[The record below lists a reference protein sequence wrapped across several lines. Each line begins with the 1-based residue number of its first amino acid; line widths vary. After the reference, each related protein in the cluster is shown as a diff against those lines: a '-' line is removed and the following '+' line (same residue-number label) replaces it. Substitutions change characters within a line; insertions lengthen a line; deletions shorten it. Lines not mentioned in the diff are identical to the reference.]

1 MFLKKKEKKKE
12 TEDLRREMK
21 ENGRTLATY
30 SDSANRKARPRQ
42 LKRTETKEHVLEN
55 ASNLSSPPAPL
66 SEFLI
71 LREFRDFASS
81 SNASTISDKGV
92 FALVVVVV
100 VMLASVASSSTTN
113 SSCASCC
120 CWLYNVVE
128 ERGGGGIIVDGGG
141 FPFINDRF
149 LFFHTV
155 LFCLLNLSR
164 VE

>member
-1 MFLKKKEKKKE
+1 
-12 TEDLRREMK
+12 MK
-21 ENGRTLATY
+21 EYGRTLATY

-92 FALVVVVV
+92 CALVLVVV
-100 VMLASVASSSTTN
+100 VMLASVASSATPTT
-113 SSCASCC
+113 SSCACCC
-120 CWLYNVVE
+120 CWLYSVIE
-128 ERGGGGIIVDGGG
+128 EHGGGDIIVDGGG
-141 FPFINDRF
+141 LPLTNY
-149 LFFHTV
+149 
-155 LFCLLNLSR
+155 
-164 VE
+164 